1 MKTTENNKTNNQEKS
16 NTMKNIAIGVL
27 AVCAVG
33 LGAFALVQSSEKT
46 ELKQQLAAYE
56 EQYGLQS
63 AEQMESYRE
72 IEQNLASI
80 SMHEGNIRENMNLEG
95 VEDPKA
101 RISAEIQAIED
112 LIAKNNQIIE
122 DLNKKVE
129 HKDSRLSAYKA
140 ENGKLKT
147 RLETY
152 KEEMTKLEAL
162 NAELADNL
170 EKTKELNNTLERTV
184 NNQDSTLIAK
194 ENLIAEQDQKL
205 HRAYYLVGDHKELK
219 EKNIVNKEGGIL
231 GIAAAKELNPKVNEE
246 VFTEIDLRFLKRI
259 PVYKKNAEIV
269 TNHPSG
275 SYKIVSEGNTIQWIE
290 IKDPAKFWEKSKFL
304 VVATKDSWI

>member
-1 MKTTENNKTNNQEKS
+1 MNTSENNTSKNQEKS
-16 NTMKNIAIGVL
+16 NTMKNIAIAIL
-27 AVCAVG
+27 AVFAVG

-72 IEQNLASI
+72 IEQNLADI

-101 RISAEIQAIED
+101 RIAAEIEAIEA

-122 DLNKKVE
+122 DLNKKVD
-129 HKDSRLSAYKA
+129 HKDSRLHAYKV

-147 RLETY
+147 RLGTY
-152 KEEMTKLEAL
+152 KEEMQKLEAL

-170 EKTKELNNTLERTV
+170 EETRNLNNELENTI
-184 NNQDSTLIAK
+184 NNQDSTLMAK
-194 ENLIAEQDQKL
+194 ENLIAEQDQKI
-205 HRAYYLVGDHKELK
+205 HRAFYLVGDHRELRDK
-219 EKNIVNKEGGIL
+219 KIVNKDGGIL
-231 GIAAAKELNPKVNEE
+231 GIAAAKELNPQVNEE

-290 IKDPAKFWEKSKFL
+290 IKDPEKFWEKSKYL